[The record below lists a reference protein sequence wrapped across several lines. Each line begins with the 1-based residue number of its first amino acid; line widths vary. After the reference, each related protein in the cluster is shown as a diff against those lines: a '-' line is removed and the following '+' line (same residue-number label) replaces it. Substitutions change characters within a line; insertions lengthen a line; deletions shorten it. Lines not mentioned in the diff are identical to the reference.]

1 MVHSTEHGSEPIKF
15 RAALA
20 TFEQNS
26 YSSSSSQPR
35 TLHSPKPRPLPPT
48 TRQPPQTP
56 ARSSSGSEPVPRSSS
71 TPRIRKNSDGLMP
84 PFTNNPFFSSTH
96 TPSSIP
102 TTSASGMLSA
112 PSPTFPASVSP
123 VIATASTP
131 LRNSGSGL
139 SLHELTDKSLPRG
152 SGNGTTASPLL
163 RSRSRSVAEDHDAT
177 TSGNS
182 APASGRSSPYLPP
195 RTVIGLFGT
204 QDESEAVRR
213 TESPAGSQHML
224 DTSADDDMFA
234 HAVMQR
240 SSAPPSPDRKH
251 APDAFLPPPQV
262 PSRKGSASS
271 TNSVNASTPRLPP
284 RPAGGNGS
292 LAPSP
297 TISEFGQF
305 PSNATSATPKGKAA
319 LAYATYTPG
328 AKRNVGGSNGGI
340 DGSMTPPALPPRS
353 ATLGQADRGRAADAA
368 YQARQR
374 SPLKHAPTIPKKPS
388 ASKPAPPPRPT
399 KTWEGNAGG
408 FRFGS
413 TNPPSEDS
421 LHHQPQP
428 PPPPRQRTHNRSLTN
443 TSTGSNTHRKTG
455 STVFTSISLS
465 DDASLELKRS
475 LESDLHSDHHHHQQQ
490 QQQQQQQ
497 LPPPSRG
504 RSVAYPPSNASSS
517 SLATRSNATASG
529 GTGPGGVVSSLIG
542 TAASALPLF
551 KSTSQFTS
559 GGSRSLAD
567 GAPSK
572 QQQQP
577 YYSGGAAVSRSAS
590 AHSDLSVRPG
600 EGSELWGGRGR
611 VELADSTIV
620 GKAKSANLKEP
631 RDDIAK
637 ARYETLFEKLLV
649 KQQSKRAK
657 RKGAKVDKGASS
669 NASTIKETPSGE
681 RKPSGG
687 VQALRGWFESDSAP
701 PSTIANSIPTSTPRT
716 APAESATNLSLSPST
731 VRKVWIRSHLPATFL
746 AQVWDAAITSQS
758 SSMAGLENEAF
769 VRGMASIDA
778 ELERKKARRN
788 ARQERR
794 KKLREAMGRRVP
806 PPPPV

>member
-1 MVHSTEHGSEPIKF
+1 MPNSNEEGSEPINF

-20 TFEQNS
+20 AFEQNS
-26 YSSSSSQPR
+26 SSSAQPR
-35 TLHSPKPRPLPPT
+35 TFHSPKPRPLQPAS
-48 TRQPPQTP
+48 RQPPQTP
-56 ARSSSGSEPVPRSSS
+56 ARSSSGSDPVPRSSS
-71 TPRIRKNSDGLMP
+71 TPRILKNSDALMP
-84 PFTNNPFFSSTH
+84 PATNNPFSSSTFA
-96 TPSSIP
+96 PSSIP

-112 PSPTFPASVSP
+112 PSPTFPTSASPIS
-123 VIATASTP
+123 ATASTP
-131 LRNSGSGL
+131 LRKSGSGL
-139 SLHELTDKSLPRG
+139 SLHELTNKSLPRG
-152 SGNGTTASPLL
+152 SGNGRTASPLL
-163 RSRSRSVAEDHDAT
+163 RSRSKSVAEDHDAS
-177 TSGNS
+177 TSGSS
-182 APASGRSSPYLPP
+182 APVSGRSSPYLPP

-204 QDESEAVRR
+204 EDESGMVRR

-224 DTSADDDMFA
+224 DTSADDDVFA

-251 APDAFLPPPQV
+251 APGSFLPPPQA

-271 TNSVNASTPRLPP
+271 TNSANASTPRLPP
-284 RPAGGNGS
+284 RPAGGSGS

-305 PSNATSATPKGKAA
+305 PTNASSATPKGKAA
-319 LAYATYTPG
+319 LGYATYTPG
-328 AKRNVGGSNGGI
+328 AKRNVGGSNGAV

-353 ATLGQADRGRAADAA
+353 ATLGQADRGRASDAH
-368 YQARQR
+368 YKARQR
-374 SPLKHAPTIPKKPS
+374 SPLKHAPTIPKKPN
-388 ASKPAPPPRPT
+388 ASKPVPPPRPT

-413 TNPPSEDS
+413 THQLSEDS
-421 LHHQPQP
+421 QHHQSQP

-475 LESDLHSDHHHHQQQ
+475 LESDLHSDHQ

-504 RSVAYPPSNASSS
+504 RSIAYPPSNASSS
-517 SLATRSNATASG
+517 SLATRGGATASG

-551 KSTSQFTS
+551 KSASQFTS

-577 YYSGGAAVSRSAS
+577 YYSGGVAVSRSAS

-600 EGSELWGGRGR
+600 EGGELWGGGGR
-611 VELADSTIV
+611 VELADTTIV
-620 GKAKSANLKEP
+620 GKAKVGNLKEA
-631 RDDIAK
+631 RDDGAK
-637 ARYETLFEKLLV
+637 ARYETLFEKLLT
-649 KQQSKRAK
+649 KQQSKRVKKKAAK
-657 RKGAKVDKGASS
+657 AETGASS
-669 NASTIKETPSGE
+669 NASTIKETTSE

-701 PSTIANSIPTSTPRT
+701 PSIAANEISTPNN
-716 APAESATNLSLSPST
+716 APGESTPDLSLSPWT
-731 VRKVWIRSHLPATFL
+731 VRKVWIRSHLPSTFL
-746 AQVWDAAITSQS
+746 AQVWDAAITCQS
-758 SSMAGLENEAF
+758 SSVPGLEKEAF

-778 ELERKKARRN
+778 ELERKKVRRH

-794 KKLREAMGRRVP
+794 KKVRETVGRRVP